1 MYTTKH
7 REYQRNDEREGCLEC
22 FLRASFINL
31 QDMKLQ
37 SEDESTNKHGTKIKT
52 RCVNREK
59 AFTTPTKK
67 YLSEQ
72 HVS

>member
-1 MYTTKH
+1 
-7 REYQRNDEREGCLEC
+7 
-22 FLRASFINL
+22 
-31 QDMKLQ
+31 MKLW